1 MYRNRFEEAS
11 LVERRLTKEFL
22 VSTGIAEK
30 AIYFTDAKS
39 YAAYDGSFYVNG
51 QKIMFEVKVRNVSSD
66 RYENTVIEQ
75 GKYNYLMACAKN
87 SGVKP
92 YIIIFFTDGKVL
104 VKNIEHCEVKLS
116 EKYAPITTAIYTGKK
131 VKNFMEIPFK
141 MDELAEYN
149 DYRITEPSYDDDGW
163 R

>member
-1 MYRNRFEEAS
+1 MYKDRFEEAS
-11 LVERRLTKEFL
+11 LVERRLTKDFL
-22 VSTGIAEK
+22 VGTGIAEK

-39 YAAYDGSFYVNG
+39 YAAYDGSFYVNN
-51 QKIMFEVKVRNVSSD
+51 QKIMFEVKVRNVPSD
-66 RYENTVIEQ
+66 RYSNTVIEQ

-104 VKNIEHCEVKLS
+104 IKNITECEVKVS

-131 VKNFMEIPFK
+131 VKTFVEIPFK
-141 MDELAEYN
+141 CDELSDYV
-149 DYRITEPSYDDDGW
+149 DYRITEPSYEDGGW